1 MEKSHPTS
9 TKVKSPLGE
18 MNSFSYKQFIFIV
31 HSVHWSI
38 NHPQKHPSPPLS
50 CQAPPLNL
58 QTAQLPPLL
67 SNLLPSIYGLFVT
80 PPFILKIGFL
90 SEPQRY

>member
-18 MNSFSYKQFIFIV
+18 MNSFPYKQFIFIV
-31 HSVHWSI
+31 HSVHRGI
-38 NHPQKHPSPPLS
+38 NHPQKHPLPPPLS

-58 QTAQLPPLL
+58 QTVQPPLFRQSPTL
-67 SNLLPSIYGLFVT
+67 YILVICDPPS
-80 PPFILKIGFL
+80 
-90 SEPQRY
+90 S